1 CFLQTIDKNRI
12 KNYEEEF
19 AQYERDLEAYKKEHG
34 L

>member
-1 CFLQTIDKNRI
+1 